1 MNLLRVTQAAGLPH
15 QRMVMA
21 QRSINQLRH
30 ISQTSARHDASTPAE
45 KQDKIIR
52 TLTEKFTPSDLQV
65 QDISGGCGSFFAIML
80 KSKEFKGKSTIQAH
94 RMVNK
99 EIKDVIQDIH
109 GLQVCRH
116 LLTPS
121 SRPLQTTKHLIISPK
136 HHSYST
142 SRNDGDSQRL

>member
-21 QRSINQLRH
+21 QISINQLRH

-80 KSKEFKGKSTIQAH
+80 KSKEFKGKSTI
-94 RMVNK
+94 
-99 EIKDVIQDIH
+99 
-109 GLQVCRH
+109 RH
-116 LLTPS
+116 TVW
-121 SRPLQTTKHLIISPK
+121 
-136 HHSYST
+136 
-142 SRNDGDSQRL
+142 

>member
-1 MNLLRVTQAAGLPH
+1 MSLLRMAQTAGLSY
-15 QRMVMA
+15 QRIMMT
-21 QRSINQLRH
+21 QGSLNQVRR
-30 ISQTSARHDASTPAE
+30 ISQTLTRFDASTPAE

-109 GLQVCRH
+109 GLQVRAL

-121 SRPLQTTKHLIISPK
+121 SRPLQTTKHPCHLPEVSF
-136 HHSYST
+136 
-142 SRNDGDSQRL
+142 LF

>member
-1 MNLLRVTQAAGLPH
+1 MTQAAGLPH

-109 GLQVCRH
+109 GLQVCR
-116 LLTPS
+116 LPTN
-121 SRPLQTTKHLIISPK
+121 PK
-136 HHSYST
+136 LKT
-142 SRNDGDSQRL
+142 IADN